1 MRTCNVLLRPSLSRS
16 DPGAIRTIG
25 SNRAIVFVLP
35 GVSAGP
41 RLTPRENKRRVLYSA
56 DRVSNKRTG
65 ARFAARMCI
74 ARSTHRAGDAT
85 RLVSY
90 PRTIG
95 RSIAI
100 NVGFVLVCDLT
111 RERLGAA
118 GFSPVAETRGNG
130 NGRPW
135 ANDRWRTMTI
145 WTVDCDSTLL
155 RMRVYSISK
164 NISLSSSDIHT

>member
-130 NGRPW
+130 NGRP
-135 ANDRWRTMTI
+135 
-145 WTVDCDSTLL
+145 
-155 RMRVYSISK
+155 
-164 NISLSSSDIHT
+164 